1 MPTPRLHLLGR
12 CPRPN
17 KRLTW
22 QCAQT
27 TWIFRCSRG
36 NLLPPVLRL
45 PARQKVKGTLVAGTA
60 WRVRILTL
68 GWLYRQVTVDPK
80 KHEVTIYRR
89 YLWVF
94 ARRRRIRFEKIEA
107 ATYAYQDWSP
117 VAPFSFTHDSMDVFS
132 VGLRLYG
139 GGERHLFY
147 FFGDGTF
154 TNTGPWPD
162 WMLLGRPRLR
172 CERHP
177 GKRVEGVCRAGM
189 QDDWRNGGAGTE
201 LKTLRCQ

>member
-1 MPTPRLHLLGR
+1 VAIFSHLFSV
-12 CPRPN
+12 CPRV
-17 KRLTW
+17 K
-22 QCAQT
+22 
-27 TWIFRCSRG
+27 
-36 NLLPPVLRL
+36 
-45 PARQKVKGTLVAGTA
+45 KVKGTLVASTA

-80 KHEVTIYRR
+80 KNELTIYRR

-94 ARRRRIRFEKIEA
+94 VRRRRIRFEKIEA
-107 ATYAYQDWSP
+107 VTYAYQDWSP

-154 TNTGPWPD
+154 TNSGPWPD
-162 WMLLGRPRLR
+162 WMYWEDFAFDMSGTQERESKAFVEVVCKMIGVTVVPGRS
-172 CERHP
+172 
-177 GKRVEGVCRAGM
+177 
-189 QDDWRNGGAGTE
+189 
-201 LKTLRCQ
+201 